1 MNKLRKIVYEL
12 ILSTWFI
19 ALGLAAAFYP
29 AAMPLI
35 TLLCSAAAFVVPAI
49 LNSPKTEKNNKSK
62 LKNKDFDVT
71 KNFDTTLN
79 STKDIYLDKEKHNV
93 YNKTTVNN
101 NNRQSTQQNTEQ
113 EPEM

>member
-1 MNKLRKIVYEL
+1 MNKFSKIIYPL

-19 ALGLAAAFYP
+19 ALGLAAYFNPAFI
-29 AAMPLI
+29 PLVCI
-35 TLLCSAAAFVVPAI
+35 LCSAVSLCVPVI
-49 LNSPKTEKNNKSK
+49 LKTSKAEVANTKST
-62 LKNKDFDVT
+62 LKNKDYDVT

-101 NNRQSTQQNTEQ
+101 NRQSTQQNTEQ